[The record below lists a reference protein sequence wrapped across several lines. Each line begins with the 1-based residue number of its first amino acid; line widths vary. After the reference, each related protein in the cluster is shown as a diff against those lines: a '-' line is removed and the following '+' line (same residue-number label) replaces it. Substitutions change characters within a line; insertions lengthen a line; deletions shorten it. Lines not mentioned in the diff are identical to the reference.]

1 MMAIEDVWGAGT
13 VDFSAPKWTNTEFT
27 HVGMDLSLVFP
38 NFSANLLT
46 ECDPLQAAQTVSF
59 RVPFTIPKG
68 FGLVGFRQKITI
80 GTNRTSGVRVV
91 VIADL
96 GGAVRTHEL
105 SYIESVSQGDKSDV
119 LYDWWIMS
127 PAGLEFGMSQGNG
140 EVLEYAG
147 TITVIVQRRT
157 KDALVSC
164 QVDSVDVSS
173 VIHPVA
179 PPSNPTE

>member
-1 MMAIEDVWGAGT
+1 
-13 VDFSAPKWTNTEFT
+13 
-27 HVGMDLSLVFP
+27 
-38 NFSANLLT
+38 
-46 ECDPLQAAQTVSF
+46 
-59 RVPFTIPKG
+59 
-68 FGLVGFRQKITI
+68 
-80 GTNRTSGVRVV
+80 
-91 VIADL
+91 
-96 GGAVRTHEL
+96 L